1 MGHRR
6 ARAIHTTMIFHT
18 CPQHKCLKKSH
29 LLLAD
34 SLPLYMFKASHTFL
48 SRFQPIHS
56 KFLLTQVVGIFVLS
70 LLFSKK
76 NRALFLC
83 IREIRWW
90 LSGRKTVESSWFI
103 KLPHS
108 EAKQLPR
115 VELHFL
121 SSGKFPRERWF
132 EMQETKMF
140 EICSWPKVE
149 SSKKT
154 RFLVKIPKICQSVG
168 CFAEDS

>member
-18 CPQHKCLKKSH
+18 CPQHCLKKSH
-29 LLLAD
+29 LFLAD

-76 NRALFLC
+76 KKQGAFSMHPRNSVVTFWTQNGGKLLGHQVATLGSKATSQSGTALPFV
-83 IREIRWW
+83 REVSR
-90 LSGRKTVESSWFI
+90 
-103 KLPHS
+103 
-108 EAKQLPR
+108 
-115 VELHFL
+115 
-121 SSGKFPRERWF
+121 GKMVRNARN
-132 EMQETKMF
+132 QD
-140 EICSWPKVE
+140 V
-149 SSKKT
+149 
-154 RFLVKIPKICQSVG
+154 
-168 CFAEDS
+168 